1 MERLKW
7 MCDDLHIPI
16 YGSAFTGKAASGLQA
31 DSGIKSKT
39 IHGFLNYL
47 EKHGEPPPPDFDLQK
62 YGEDYEAEQAAQKA
76 AERKSKSFVEAVKR
90 SVKENVLEAAND
102 GRRITLDKVPKRTLW
117 QRIVRAGKEIAAE
130 ALMDRD
136 NAAEVRAR
144 LRYQDVKLYYEQER
158 AAKWKG
164 TKSKDK
170 STVSVDANGIKQSWD
185 FTKVKT
191 ASGREIW
198 VFDEAG
204 MIDMHM
210 VDMIQR
216 AAEARGAQVL
226 WLGDPKQN
234 PPVGAGN
241 PLQNMIDAK
250 MATAELE
257 NINRQKDLELRQA
270 VKDFV
275 DPTATSSKKGLAYF
289 KKHNKIH
296 QIEVAGARRKEVVKA
311 ALTDL
316 EGKHKNLE
324 NYKDNLLLTTT
335 NKERIK
341 YNNLIRQEYIRAGEL
356 EQGKTF
362 RITVMDGNIGPH
374 PEKRDFA
381 VKDRIIFTQNDEK
394 IGVMNGTLG
403 QIREIK
409 GDKMR
414 IQLDTKKGEPEQ
426 YVFIDMRKY
435 NSIDHS
441 YAVTECKA
449 QGMTVEKVVCD
460 MPTKSTPQSR
470 NTIYVEVS
478 RAKREALIF
487 TDSVKTLEEQTKNYA
502 TKLSREEFKDRIDF
516 LREYG
521 ISNNDRYKAPE
532 SEMEKLQKAY
542 ERVRKSTRMTPAQE
556 LEKELAAAR
565 EAERV
570 RTKEA
575 QVPVME
581 QEQRRMPKPSGT
593 GGGVALASEFAQ
605 REDFSDT
612 EKQQAWNRSIDKA
625 IRDGDD
631 AAAQY
636 KIHRDGK
643 GNYYVDADI
652 AKSYKDFASAA
663 EAAEHN
669 MAKEIKDRI
678 HRNVDEYTHEPIPTP
693 APAPEPERDF
703 AQEYLPHDFNR

>member
-7 MCDDLHIPI
+7 MCDELKVPL
-16 YGSAFTGKAASGLQA
+16 YGSAFTGKAAAGLQA
-31 DSGIKSKT
+31 DSGINNCKT

-62 YGEDYEAEQAAQKA
+62 YADETAKPKKGK
-76 AERKSKSFVEAVKR
+76 KTSKSAE
-90 SVKENVLEAAND
+90 
-102 GRRITLDKVPKRTLW
+102 LD
-117 QRIVRAGKEIAAE
+117 E
-130 ALMDRD
+130 
-136 NAAEVRAR
+136 
-144 LRYQDVKLYYEQER
+144 
-158 AAKWKG
+158 
-164 TKSKDK
+164 
-170 STVSVDANGIKQSWD
+170 NGIKQTWD
-185 FTKVKT
+185 FSNVVHTMN
-191 ASGREIW
+191 REIW
-198 VFDEAG
+198 AFDEAG

-210 VDMIQR
+210 VDMIQQ

-250 MATAELE
+250 MATATLK
-257 NINRQKDLELRQA
+257 NINRQKDEELRQA
-270 VKDFV
+270 VLDFV
-275 DPTATSSKKGLAYF
+275 NPRVRSSKKGLAYF
-289 KKHNKIH
+289 KKHDKIK
-296 QIEVAGARRKEVVKA
+296 QIEVAGARRKEVIKA

-341 YNNLIRQEYIRAGEL
+341 YNNLIRQEYIKAGEL
-356 EQGKTF
+356 EQGETF
-362 RITVMDGNIGPH
+362 QITAMDGNTGPH
-374 PEKRDFA
+374 MEKREFA
-381 VKDRIIFTQNDEK
+381 VKDRIIFTQNNEK

-409 GDKMR
+409 GHVMK
-414 IQLDTKKGEPEQ
+414 IQIDTKKDEPEQ
-426 YVFIDMRKY
+426 FVTIDMRKY

-449 QGMTVEKVVCD
+449 QGMTVTKVICD
-460 MPTKSTPQSR
+460 MPTKGTPQSR

-478 RAKREALIF
+478 RAKREAVIF
-487 TDSVKTLEEQTKNYA
+487 TDNIKKLEEQTKNYA
-502 TKLSREEFKDRIDF
+502 TKLSREEFKDRLEF

-521 ISNNDRYKAPE
+521 ISDNDRYKAPE
-532 SEMEKLQKAY
+532 TEQEKLQKAL

-556 LEKELAAAR
+556 LEKELAATK
-565 EAERV
+565 EPEKV

-581 QEQRRMPKPSGT
+581 QEQRRMPKPSGS
-593 GGGVALASEFAQ
+593 GGGVVLVSEFAQ
-605 REDFSDT
+605 REDLSDT

-625 IRDGDD
+625 IRDGDG
-631 AAAQY
+631 AASQY

-643 GNYYVDADI
+643 GDYYVDTDV
-652 AKSYKDFASAA
+652 SVTYKDFALAAAAA
-663 EAAEHN
+663 EMDMSMSTRDKLYNNIEAYEHGQ
-669 MAKEIKDRI
+669 
-678 HRNVDEYTHEPIPTP
+678 PTP
-693 APAPEPERDF
+693 TQEAPE
-703 AQEYLPHDFNR
+703 QEQGYGYEYPQDRHR